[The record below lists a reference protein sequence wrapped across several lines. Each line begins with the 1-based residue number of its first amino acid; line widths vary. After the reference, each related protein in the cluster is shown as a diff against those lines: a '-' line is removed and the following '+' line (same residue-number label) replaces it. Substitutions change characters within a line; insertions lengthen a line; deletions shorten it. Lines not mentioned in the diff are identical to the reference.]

1 MTRHQ
6 LEAQNEAL
14 RELLG
19 NLQAVLNDSLADLDD
34 EGEEDDD
41 EDEEEEGE
49 GDGENDDRKSR
60 ARRR

>member
-1 MTRHQ
+1 MNKRQ

-19 NLQAVLNDSLADLDD
+19 NLQAVLNDSLAELDED
-34 EGEEDDD
+34 GEEGED
-41 EDEEEEGE
+41 EDEEGEGE
-49 GDGENDDRKSR
+49 DDDRNAA